1 MPPVAAPSNTERTRA
16 APLPPAERRA
26 AIVDAVAPLVVEHG
40 AAVTTKQ
47 IARRAGVSEGTIFN
61 VFADKEE
68 LIDAVIEA
76 ALDPE
81 PLEQRLAAIDS
92 MLPFEARLIAATEEV
107 RLRVMHV
114 WRLISALG
122 PRTHRQ
128 PRQIPQSPG
137 LVAIFTAEPGRVR
150 VDPAAAA
157 RRLRAM
163 TLTLTHPLM
172 TDDPATAEQ
181 IVDAFLHGVATRNES
196 P

>member
-1 MPPVAAPSNTERTRA
+1 MPPVAAPSERTRA

-26 AIVDAVAPLVVEHG
+26 AIVDSVAPLVVEHG

-92 MLPFEARLIAATEEV
+92 TLPFEARLIAATEEV

-137 LVAIFTAEPGRVR
+137 LVAIFAAEPGRVR
-150 VDPAAAA
+150 VDPATAA

-181 IVDAFLHGVATRNES
+181 IVDAFLHGVATREES